1 MGDYYSS
8 DEERYYYDDDDD
20 RDASDGLP
28 DLETEVLLPSTKSP
42 SSEVKLKLKCSF
54 DFCVSVFTNK
64 SFIFLYYRFGW
75 PRNYNEVYGT
85 NTENPEKKK
94 SFFFWGGGQNNYEK
108 FKEKKKF
115 FFVISRIFVWDNCVM
130 LCCGLI

>member
-28 DLETEVLLPSTKSP
+28 DLETEVLLPCTKSP
-42 SSEVKLKLKCSF
+42 SSEVKLKLKCGF

-64 SFIFLYYRFGW
+64 SFIFLYYHFLW
-75 PRNYNEVYGT
+75 LRNYNEVYGT
-85 NTENPEKKK
+85 NNENPEKKNPFFLGVDKTIMRNLKKKK
-94 SFFFWGGGQNNYEK
+94 SFFFW
-108 FKEKKKF
+108 
-115 FFVISRIFVWDNCVM
+115 VISRIFVWDNCVM

>member
-28 DLETEVLLPSTKSP
+28 DLETEVLLPCTKSP

-64 SFIFLYYRFGW
+64 SFIFLYYHFLW
-75 PRNYNEVYGT
+75 LRNYNEVYGT
-85 NTENPEKKK
+85 NNENPEKKNPFFLGVDKTIMRNLMKKK
-94 SFFFWGGGQNNYEK
+94 SFFFW
-108 FKEKKKF
+108 
-115 FFVISRIFVWDNCVM
+115 VISRIFVWDNCVM